1 MSFLD
6 DILRRKRAEVASRKT
21 ATRRA
26 EIKARIADLEPARG
40 FEAALRRPEGAG
52 LRLIAEIKK
61 ASPSRGVIRPD
72 FDPVRIAES
81 YRAAGAHALSIL
93 TDQAFFQ
100 GDPAFLA
107 AVRKAVALPIL
118 QKDFVVD
125 EFQVWEARALGAD
138 AVLLIAAAL
147 GDAQIE
153 EYAHLAGELGLSALV
168 EVHDEK
174 ELARVADTARLIGI
188 NNRDLATFEA
198 DLATTERV
206 MREVPP
212 GRVVVSESGIASR
225 DDVRRLDDLGVDALL
240 IGETFMRAPVIEDK
254 VRELMAWNLPAASCG
269 EASMRNEGNHDSHS
283 A

>member
-1 MSFLD
+1 MSFLS
-6 DILRRKRAEVASRKT
+6 DILRQKRAEVASRKT

-26 EIKARIADLEPARG
+26 EIKTRIADLEPARG
-40 FEAALRRPEGAG
+40 FESALRRPEGAG

-81 YRAAGAHALSIL
+81 YRTAGAHALSIL

-147 GDAQIE
+147 GGAQIE
-153 EYAHLAGELGLSALV
+153 EYAHLAGELGLAALV
-168 EVHDEK
+168 EVHDER
-174 ELARVADTARLIGI
+174 ELARVADAARLIGI
-188 NNRDLATFEA
+188 NNRDLATFET
-198 DLATTERV
+198 DLSTTERV

-254 VRELMAWNLPAASCG
+254 VRELMAFAPEGQAA
-269 EASMRNEGNHDSHS
+269 R
-283 A
+283 

>member
-1 MSFLD
+1 VSFLG
-6 DILRRKRAEVASRKT
+6 DILRQKRAEIASRKS
-21 ATRRA
+21 ATRWA
-26 EIKARIADLEPARG
+26 EIKTRIADLEPVRG
-40 FEAALRRPEGAG
+40 FEAALRRPAGGG

-81 YRAAGAHALSIL
+81 YQAAGAHALSIL
-93 TDQAFFQ
+93 TDRVFFQ

-147 GDAQIE
+147 GGAQIE
-153 EYAHLAGELGLSALV
+153 EYAHLAGELGLAALV
-168 EVHDEK
+168 EVHDER
-174 ELARVADTARLIGI
+174 ELARVADAARLIGI
-188 NNRDLATFEA
+188 NNRDLATFET
-198 DLATTERV
+198 DLSTTARV

-254 VRELMAWNLPAASCG
+254 VRELMAFAPEGQAA
-269 EASMRNEGNHDSHS
+269 R
-283 A
+283 

>member
-1 MSFLD
+1 
-6 DILRRKRAEVASRKT
+6 
-21 ATRRA
+21 
-26 EIKARIADLEPARG
+26 
-40 FEAALRRPEGAG
+40 
-52 LRLIAEIKK
+52 
-61 ASPSRGVIRPD
+61 
-72 FDPVRIAES
+72 
-81 YRAAGAHALSIL
+81 LSIL
-93 TDQAFFQ
+93 TDRVFFQ

-153 EYAHLAGELGLSALV
+153 EYAHLAGELGLAALV
-168 EVHDEK
+168 EVHDQK
-174 ELARVADTARLIGI
+174 ELARVADAARLIGI
-188 NNRDLATFEA
+188 NNRDLATFET
-198 DLATTERV
+198 DLSTTERV

-254 VRELMAWNLPAASCG
+254 VRELMAFAPEGQAA
-269 EASMRNEGNHDSHS
+269 R
-283 A
+283 